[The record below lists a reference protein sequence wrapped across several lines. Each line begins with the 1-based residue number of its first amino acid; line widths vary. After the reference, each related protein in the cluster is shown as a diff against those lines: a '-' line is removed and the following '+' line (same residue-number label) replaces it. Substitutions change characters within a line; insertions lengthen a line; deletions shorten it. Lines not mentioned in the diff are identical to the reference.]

1 MWTCYPESGRSKYVL
16 LLPKVTVPRG
26 AADIIG
32 SASDDGTRSEEM
44 IPMSR

>member
-1 MWTCYPESGRSKYVL
+1 MD
-16 LLPKVTVPRG
+16 LLPGVGQEQIRAISAKGYVPRG

-32 SASDDGTRSEEM
+32 SASDDGTHSEEM